1 MPNCHLSIHKLYVCI
16 KRNAFYNFQIDES
29 FMGRYNEKRDVFH
42 EERMLSGT
50 KNQESGIELVT
61 SQSMP
66 SGIDTPGKVNRAS
79 TEHRYSLVPLK
90 P

>member
-1 MPNCHLSIHKLYVCI
+1 MGFQEDILPNCHLSIHKLYVCI

-50 KNQESGIELVT
+50 KNQREEF
-61 SQSMP
+61 
-66 SGIDTPGKVNRAS
+66 R
-79 TEHRYSLVPLK
+79 SLGLNC
-90 P
+90 